1 MIKTIYS
8 IVCKDESVKDCY
20 VGQTKDFKD
29 RRWHHIGNC
38 KNPKSKK
45 YNFKVYQY
53 IRHYGGF
60 ENWEMI
66 ALETFECESEDEARD
81 KEFEYYEKLNASLNS
96 VPPKKNKIFSIK

>member
-1 MIKTIYS
+1 MLKTIYK
-8 IVCKDESVKDCY
+8 IVCKDASVTELY

-29 RRWHHIGNC
+29 RRWHHIGNS

-45 YNFKVYQY
+45 YNFKLYQY

-66 ALETFECESEDEARD
+66 PLENFECESEDQARE
-81 KEFEYYEKLNASLNS
+81 KEFEYYQKLSASLNS
-96 VPPKKNKIFSIK
+96 IPPRKIKYYI

>member
-1 MIKTIYS
+1 MIKTIYT
-8 IVCKDESVKDCY
+8 IVCKDINVKECY

-29 RRWHHIGNC
+29 RRWHHIGNS

-45 YNFKVYQY
+45 YNFKLYQY

-66 ALETFECESEDEARD
+66 PLETFDCQCETEARE
-81 KEFEYYEKLNASLNS
+81 KEFEYYEKLAATLNS
-96 VPPKKNKIFSIK
+96 VPPRKIKYYI